1 MNHETKTI
9 NGIEYIVYKAGM
21 LLNDPAKSFY
31 FKEDLDYAGDVTCLH
46 FYAVKNAIVRGNQD
60 VGGYQVVRGYQ
71 DVRGNQDVGGY
82 QVVRGNQDVGGYQDV
97 KIIYMHLFAKY
108 SFRLERDSQNIGIG
122 CHTKH
127 KDEWL
132 AMTDAQALEIEPDI
146 RQVKKLR
153 IALNAAIAMMPML
166 NLMKKP

>member
-46 FYAVKNAIVRGNQD
+46 FYAVKNAI
-60 VGGYQVVRGYQ
+60 
-71 DVRGNQDVGGY
+71 VRGNQDVGGY